1 MARPLFQRPCVF
13 SMRGL
18 GLGTRVSYTASYMR
32 RAAVRVKHAKNS
44 EFEKRLHRCETG
56 AEDPNVHFKGGR
68 DAETDEIIW
77 EYVSCVTSVKF
88 LGSLTSKVG
97 RVLVDGNSVQA
108 ESSCDNVPGKR
119 PSASCMIPMYT
130 GY

>member
-1 MARPLFQRPCVF
+1 MARPLFQGPCVF

-32 RAAVRVKHAKNS
+32 RAAVRVKHAKDS

-68 DAETDEIIW
+68 DAETDEII
-77 EYVSCVTSVKF
+77 
-88 LGSLTSKVG
+88 SKVG
-97 RVLVDGNSVQA
+97 RVLVDGNGVQA
-108 ESSCDNVPGKR
+108 ESSCDNDQ
-119 PSASCMIPMYT
+119 SAESKDE
-130 GY
+130 